1 MSGPTPDV
9 SCDLFA
15 RVSQALADLYALDRV
30 LGTGCMSTVFLA
42 GDLRHDR
49 PVAVKVLRPELAAGI
64 GSERFLTEIRIEAS
78 LNHANIVPVFDS
90 GEVDGLLYYVM
101 PYVAGESLASR
112 LRREPQ
118 LMLDDALGIAG
129 DVGAALWA
137 AHSKGILHRDIKPA
151 NILLGEDRVEVVDF
165 GLARALDQAGA
176 GRLNTVGVAVGTPA
190 YMSPEQGLGEAPL
203 DPRADQYSLAC
214 VVHEMLVGEPPF
226 AARSPRALIYTHA
239 ARDPPGVRDFRPD
252 VPWEV
257 EGVIL
262 KALSKSP
269 SARFPTVVAFGE
281 ALEKG
286 ATGEIGEGS
295 RSSLVFGGDLGKRRD
310 PRKRMAYRVEKAVAE
325 HPGWLTLAVLGIGIL
340 LVVASILV
348 TLWFLTPGPS
358 P

>member
-15 RVSQALADLYALDRV
+15 RVSHALADLYALDRV
-30 LGTGCMSTVFLA
+30 IGTGCMSTVFLA

-101 PYVAGESLASR
+101 PYVSGESLAGR

-118 LMLDDALGIAG
+118 LELDDALEIAG
-129 DVGAALWA
+129 EVGSALWA

-151 NILLGEDRVEVVDF
+151 NILLGEDRVGVVDF

-176 GRLNTVGVAVGTPA
+176 AKLNTVGVAVGTPA

-214 VVHEMLVGEPPF
+214 VVHEMLAGEPPF

-239 ARDPPGVRDFRPD
+239 ARDPPRIRDFRPE
-252 VPWEV
+252 VPWAV
-257 EGVIL
+257 ERVIL
-262 KALSKSP
+262 RALSKAP

-286 ATGEIGEGS
+286 ARGEVGEGS
-295 RSSLVFGGDLGKRRD
+295 RSALVFGGDVGPRRD
-310 PRKRMAYRVEKAVAE
+310 PRERIAYRLQKAVLE
-325 HPGWLTLAVLGIGIL
+325 HPARLTAAVLVFGAFLIA
-340 LVVASILV
+340 VSILV
-348 TLWFLTPGPS
+348 TLWFLTPEGGA
-358 P
+358 